1 MNKTLI
7 RSLNEYFS
15 RGVNTG
21 AMAMSLAM
29 IISLE
34 NVMPAFIED
43 ENQLGE
49 IYRAMEKDL
58 AEVWDEAMSEAGK
71 GNGKDIAEIL
81 IGHAAEIRR
90 KRGMEDL
97 EK

>member
-7 RSLNEYFS
+7 KSLNDYFT

-29 IISLE
+29 VISLE
-34 NVMPAFIED
+34 NVMPEYITD
-43 ENQLGE
+43 ENTLGE

-58 AEVWDEAMSEAGK
+58 ADVWEEAVTEAGK
-71 GNGKDIAEIL
+71 GNGKDVAEIL
-81 IGHAAEIRR
+81 IGHAEEIRR
-90 KRGMEDL
+90 KRGMEEL
-97 EK
+97 E

>member
-7 RSLNEYFS
+7 RSLNDYFT

-29 IISLE
+29 VVSLE
-34 NVMPAFIED
+34 NVMPEYITD
-43 ENQLGE
+43 ENTLGK

-58 AEVWDEAMSEAGK
+58 AEVWE
-71 GNGKDIAEIL
+71 
-81 IGHAAEIRR
+81 
-90 KRGMEDL
+90 
-97 EK
+97 

>member
-7 RSLNEYFS
+7 RSLNDYFS

-29 IISLE
+29 VISLE
-34 NVMPAFIED
+34 NVMPEYITD
-43 ENQLGE
+43 ESTLGE

-58 AEVWDEAMSEAGK
+58 ADVWEEAVTEAGK
-71 GNGKDIAEIL
+71 GNGKDVAEIL
-81 IGHAAEIRR
+81 IGHAEAIRK
-90 KRGMEDL
+90 KRGMEEL
-97 EK
+97 E

>member
-7 RSLNEYFS
+7 KSLNDYFS

-29 IISLE
+29 VISLE
-34 NVMPAFIED
+34 NVMPEYITD
-43 ENQLGE
+43 ESTLGE

-58 AEVWDEAMSEAGK
+58 AEVWDEAVTEAGK
-71 GNGKDIAEIL
+71 GNGKDVAEIL
-81 IGHAAEIRR
+81 IGHAEAIRK
-90 KRGMEDL
+90 KRGMEEL
-97 EK
+97 E

>member
-7 RSLNEYFS
+7 KSLNDYFS

-29 IISLE
+29 VISLE
-34 NVMPAFIED
+34 NVMPEYITD
-43 ENQLGE
+43 ENTLGE

-58 AEVWDEAMSEAGK
+58 AEVWDEAVTEAGK
-71 GNGKDIAEIL
+71 GNGKDVAEIL
-81 IGHAAEIRR
+81 IGHAEEIRK
-90 KRGMEDL
+90 KRGMEEL
-97 EK
+97 E

>member
-7 RSLNEYFS
+7 KSLNDYFS

-29 IISLE
+29 VISLE
-34 NVMPAFIED
+34 NVMPEYITDED
-43 ENQLGE
+43 TLGE

-58 AEVWDEAMSEAGK
+58 AEVWDEAVTEAGK
-71 GNGKDIAEIL
+71 GNGKDVAEIL
-81 IGHAAEIRR
+81 IGHAEAIRK
-90 KRGMEDL
+90 KRGMEEL
-97 EK
+97 E